1 MHFEFIIVMNN
12 ILYIIHY
19 GSIESNHIVV
29 YDTETCVFKLNN
41 KTVPR
46 TERWFVVFLHQ
57 LIMCFLVV

>member
-46 TERWFVVFLHQ
+46 TER
-57 LIMCFLVV
+57 